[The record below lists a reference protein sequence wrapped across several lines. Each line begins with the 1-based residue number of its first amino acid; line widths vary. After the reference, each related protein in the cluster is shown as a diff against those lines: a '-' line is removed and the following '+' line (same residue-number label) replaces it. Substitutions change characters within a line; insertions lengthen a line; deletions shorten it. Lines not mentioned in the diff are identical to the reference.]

1 VSYPCEAESE
11 VAVIY
16 DAEVTDLQRAADY
29 WDANREKAKDPA
41 FWMAHPLCRKAINR
55 RVSGSE
61 HEWPLDWFRRITG
74 PRSLGRGVSW
84 GCGLG
89 AFERAAIRT
98 GIVREIDAFDLSP
111 ASLEDA
117 RKEAAREGITGI
129 NYRRGNFDD
138 PRLESR
144 RYDIVFFHASLHH
157 VAALERLFRRL
168 TLALKSGGAI
178 YVDEYI
184 GPSRSHWTQAD
195 LKLGQAVLDMLPPEA
210 KLRSQLEIPIEIDDP
225 SEAIRSDEIPKF
237 IREFFDVIEWRPYG
251 GQVTDLVMPCISS
264 EWAASEAGSR
274 FVQSMLDIEDW
285 ELSRGSSSSH
295 HLVVYGT
302 LKTALGLA
310 WPLGRQV
317 FQAAQRRLTPLPA
330 DGPAADLIR
339 RRHSTRAELT
349 MKRQTKGD
357 KA

>member
-1 VSYPCEAESE
+1 M
-11 VAVIY
+11 IY
-16 DAEVTDLQRAADY
+16 DGAVTDLQRAADY

-41 FWMAHPLCRKAINR
+41 FWMAHPVCRKAINR

-74 PRSLGRGVSW
+74 PGSFGRGVSW

-89 AFERAAIRT
+89 AFERSAIRA
-98 GIVREIDAFDLSP
+98 GIVAEIDAFDLSP

-117 RKEAAREGITGI
+117 RREATREGINGI
-129 NYRRGNFDD
+129 NYSCGNFDD
-138 PRLESR
+138 PRLVSR

-168 TLALKSGGAI
+168 ALALKPGGAI

-184 GPSRSHWTQAD
+184 GPSRFHWTEAD
-195 LKLGQAVLDMLPPEA
+195 LKLGRAVLDMLPAEA
-210 KLRSQLEIPIEIDDP
+210 KLCSRLEIPIEMDDP
-225 SEAIRSDEIPKF
+225 SEAFRSDEIPKF
-237 IREFFDVIEWRPYG
+237 IREFFDVIEWKPYG
-251 GQVTDLVMPCISS
+251 GQVTDLVMPCISG
-264 EWAASEAGSR
+264 EWAGSEEGSR

-285 ELSRGSSSSH
+285 ELSRDSTSSH
-295 HLVVYGT
+295 HLVAYGT

-317 FQAAQRRLTPLPA
+317 FQAAHRRLTP
-330 DGPAADLIR
+330 R
-339 RRHSTRAELT
+339 SR
-349 MKRQTKGD
+349 
-357 KA
+357 